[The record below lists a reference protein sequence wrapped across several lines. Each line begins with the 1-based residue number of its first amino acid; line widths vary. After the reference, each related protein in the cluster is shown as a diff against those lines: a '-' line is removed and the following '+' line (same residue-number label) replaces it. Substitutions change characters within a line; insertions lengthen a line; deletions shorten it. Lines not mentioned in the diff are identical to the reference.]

1 MRPERDASRVAV
13 TPLALEGTLDLAI
26 DGTERRLLVNEHTGK
41 VVYLGPTVAGKT
53 HDKRAADEA
62 AIAYPVGVMRA
73 GAHYVYS
80 GPQRHPLRGF
90 SRSSLNPHYLASN
103 SRSNKP

>member
-26 DGTERRLLVNEHTGK
+26 DGTERRLLVNEHIGK

-62 AIAYPVGVMRA
+62 AMLIR
-73 GAHYVYS
+73 
-80 GPQRHPLRGF
+80 
-90 SRSSLNPHYLASN
+90 
-103 SRSNKP
+103 